1 MIDLVVW
8 SGAMA
13 IAPWALGLS
22 RWVISRVA
30 DRIIR

>member
-13 IAPWALGLS
+13 IAPWVLGIS
-22 RWVISRVA
+22 RWVISGVA
-30 DRIIR
+30 GRIIR